1 MSVPDPQRPPSAE
14 LSRRPRHSLAWLLP
28 LFAAALALYL
38 GVSAWGGR
46 GVLIRI
52 RAADGY
58 GIRSGDPLRYRGI
71 NVGEVRVVE
80 LAEDLSEVLMEVRV
94 DGASG
99 ALARAGSRFWVVR
112 PRVGLES
119 VEGLETL
126 LGTRHLGCLP
136 GPQGAPVQREFV
148 ALADAPLPGAAE
160 EGGLDI
166 VLEAPQRFGLTAGAP
181 ISFRQMTIGRVLS
194 VGLSSDAT
202 AVEARARIR
211 APYRELVRT
220 NSRFWEVGG
229 LEFSLGM
236 GGLDVSLESAHALL
250 VGGIALATP
259 TEPGE
264 PVRTGH
270 RFALR
275 AEPDEDWID
284 WRPALALGSA
294 MLPDGTPR
302 PELLRAGVD
311 WDEGFFSRAHSRSG
325 WLLPCANEVIGPA
338 DLLAPE
344 TEKAALEVRGERLPL
359 DRPASAV
366 VGGLARRFLRWPEV
380 PTWPVGRV
388 RDLETKDGQAAEDV
402 LVCLEPNASPR
413 ALAAARLEPAEN
425 GWSIDPAITFD
436 EEWHGAAVLSRTDGK
451 LVGILLVGKG
461 SATIA
466 ELQPELF
473 E

>member
-1 MSVPDPQRPPSAE
+1 VSVPDPHPLPTAT
-14 LSRRPRHSLAWLLP
+14 LSRRPRFSPAWLLP

-38 GVSAWGGR
+38 GLSAWGAR
-46 GVLIRI
+46 GVLIRV

-58 GIRSGDPLRYRGI
+58 GIRAGDPLRYRGI
-71 NVGEVRVVE
+71 NVGEVRAVE
-80 LAEDLSEVLMEVRV
+80 LAEDLTEVLMEVRV
-94 DGASG
+94 DGAAG

-136 GPQGAPVQREFV
+136 GPQGAPAQREFV
-148 ALADAPLPGAAE
+148 ALEEAPLPGAAE

-166 VLEAPQRFGLTAGAP
+166 VLEAPQRFGLAAGAP
-181 ISFRQMTIGRVLS
+181 ISFRQMPIGRVLS

-236 GGLDVSLESAHALL
+236 GGLDVSIDSARALL

-259 TEPGE
+259 TDPGE

-270 RFALR
+270 RFRLR
-275 AEPDEDWID
+275 AGPDEDWID
-284 WRPALALGSA
+284 WKPALALGNA
-294 MLPDGTPR
+294 LLPDGTPR

-325 WLLPCANEVIGPA
+325 WLLPFPNAVVGPA
-338 DLLAPE
+338 DLLAPD
-344 TEKAALEVRGERLPL
+344 TEEAALEVRGERLPL
-359 DRPASAV
+359 DRPAEAV
-366 VGGLARRFLRWPEV
+366 VGGLARRHLRWPEV
-380 PTWPVGRV
+380 ATWSTDRV
-388 RDLETKDGQAAEDV
+388 RDLESKDGEATEDV
-402 LVCLEPNASPR
+402 LVWLEPNASPR

-425 GWSIDPAITFD
+425 GWSIDPAIGFGED
-436 EEWHGAAVLSRTDGK
+436 WHGAAVLSRTDGK
-451 LVGILLVGKG
+451 LVGILLVGEG
-461 SATIA
+461 SATVA
-466 ELQPELF
+466 ELRPELF